1 VTENEEREQTQPLIV
16 RTYGPGLRC
25 GERYAAPARFIDA
38 DAINIQWQRIEQNAK
53 QRGWYEQRKE
63 RAA

>member
-1 VTENEEREQTQPLIV
+1 MMENNEPEQTQPLIV

-38 DAINIQWQRIEQNAK
+38 AECDDAWRDALGRYIAARYAE
-53 QRGWYEQRKE
+53 RKG